1 MIWGAMTA
9 LVSVLTLCLASCSNN
24 NDDPAETKLEINK
37 RELGEENSK
46 TAVLGKDLHIECE
59 ILAESK
65 IRSIRVALIQ
75 GNAET
80 VLMKDFN
87 SNKNYVGVIN
97 AHFHEHL
104 ELDGK
109 LAAGT
114 YRFILT
120 VTDEKGKE
128 VSWTDEL
135 TLKAPDPNAPKI
147 EITSPNANNN
157 TAEAGSKFTVKAEV
171 TVKSAVK
178 SIELE
183 FHGDKEYPIEVSDYN
198 GKTGTFEFSKEITV
212 PAEAVA
218 GEYHL
223 HFTLTDTDGRT
234 NTEEFEGFKI
244 TAKK

>member
-65 IRSIRVALIQ
+65 IKSIRVELIQ

-147 EITSPNANNN
+147 EITSPDASN
-157 TAEAGSKFTVKAEV
+157 
-171 TVKSAVK
+171 
-178 SIELE
+178 
-183 FHGDKEYPIEVSDYN
+183 N

-223 HFTLTDTDGRT
+223 HFTVTDTDGRT

>member
-65 IRSIRVALIQ
+65 IKSIRVELIQ

-135 TLKAPDPNAPKI
+135 TLKAPDPN
-147 EITSPNANNN
+147 
-157 TAEAGSKFTVKAEV
+157 
-171 TVKSAVK
+171 
-178 SIELE
+178 
-183 FHGDKEYPIEVSDYN
+183 
-198 GKTGTFEFSKEITV
+198 EITV

-223 HFTLTDTDGRT
+223 HFTVTDTDGRT